1 MGLVYLQWKF
11 QLIWSRN
18 GRDES
23 LYTLDLMWQKKKEKK
38 ERRNTAKTTCLH
50 HTTMW
55 WWSHNKCLYC
65 FYMTDA
71 SLWDSSDKVKLSWE
85 EYFDIPL
92 PWHKVYSLLYRIS
105 IDSNSRM
112 FQYKLLFKFLPC
124 NKTLCLWGLIDSP
137 ICSLCKEEEESVVH
151 LFWNCHI
158 TANFWA
164 LVDDWFFN
172 ITDIHLHINAR
183 NIIFGNLSDRC
194 PILSNVIVLL
204 GKMFIFKS
212 RKHSLSL
219 PSFISYVSYF
229 YKLEYNIA
237 YRQGKLQKHRGKWGN
252 LGTYFDNIELIMIGF
267 SATIDC

>member
-1 MGLVYLQWKF
+1 
-11 QLIWSRN
+11 
-18 GRDES
+18 
-23 LYTLDLMWQKKKEKK
+23 
-38 ERRNTAKTTCLH
+38 
-50 HTTMW
+50 
-55 WWSHNKCLYC
+55 
-65 FYMTDA
+65 MTEA